1 VQPSRHSAALADVEA
16 FKLRAR
22 EKLRNVRCPLHHE
35 TPRLKFEG
43 ASLRDVTLSI
53 SSCCD
58 HLSRLANIAIAS

>member
-1 VQPSRHSAALADVEA
+1 MAPSRPAAASADVEA
-16 FKLRAR
+16 FKLRTR
-22 EKLRNVRCPLHHE
+22 DKLRNVRCPLHNE

-58 HLSRLANIAIAS
+58 QLSRLANIAIAS